1 MSFLDKLFNDNKKEE
16 ESSFFDDSSA
26 FLHEDSL
33 EDIIKNKSI
42 DFIKTKIDSSNFA
55 KEDEDNKK
63 ALYYATIH
71 KRVDVLNYL
80 FELGSDFQDAKKTK
94 GSSAISTIIQSK
106 SIDVLSTFINYG
118 YKIEVE
124 SLSVLAIA
132 SKLAPLEFIK
142 FLIKLDVPMISYEDG
157 FDKFTPLECALMN
170 KREYHI
176 FEALIQAGCPLNEE
190 DNTSF
195 VCQLIYSNLEPNT
208 KAKVLHLLHNLNKL
222 DLNQVDKDN
231 NSLLKLA
238 IQSGDTR
245 SLKELILLGADYKD
259 FHHEIKRMLC
269 VKDLEDIAIEFE
281 KKAQSI
287 EEFLSLLPK
296 SSVENYIDKTK
307 DLSNKTTIYQIVTN
321 ARLTEVEKLYLLQ
334 KAVSKNASIELTEK
348 KDTNVLYEVCK
359 SLDISKDICVARFL
373 LEKGAKI
380 EASEYS
386 ALFYAVYN
394 YHLPLINLLLEF
406 KANVNFIDK
415 NNEGVIKYFYKENSV
430 VNSISKK
437 REVLKLLVDSGLN
450 INTKCSCKEFFKET
464 KKEEEEYKEDFI
476 SFFTLFI
483 IHNEH
488 KVLEYILDDLRLEI
502 TDDDSIFYAIVYL
515 RKDEI
520 LKKIIKI
527 NPYYIK
533 KDFYKYEEKTE
544 DANIILLGSIYLS
557 LKSLEYL
564 VDTYSNLKA
573 YSEIKPIILEFYEHR
588 FFTLEFIEKMI
599 KKDSNI
605 NRYYTF
611 KDEYG
616 NLQKQTILSYIV
628 KKAATANSEHKSFK
642 VVELL
647 LKNGADVNCHTICAN
662 NINSIK
668 NISIFIEAF
677 NKEKFNKHLLD
688 LLYEYGASLAT
699 PIKESLNEMPIQS
712 LIQRYITN
720 DDLAFEYLEYCFNK
734 DTFDL
739 EHKNSHDTT
748 IFLSA
753 SMSCLP
759 KTLTYLANKGAN
771 IKITGGVDNLDA
783 LHKAIV
789 TYPHVATLQRA
800 KAVVTLVKLGLDIE
814 KFSAEQKTALMAA
827 CNVGARE
834 VVKELILLGANVNAI
849 NDSNQNAVHHAV
861 IGQDSYDFSFRFE
874 TNKSKIIIDLA
885 KAGANINLCEYAD
898 ATPLIYA
905 IKSNCKEIFDTLL
918 NLNADINTFDYTDTL
933 PLYYALLIKDLY
945 FINMLYKTKK
955 LDVNKANK
963 FNYTVLHQLLV
974 LDFHNK
980 IFEEILETLI
990 NMDFDINYHQG
1001 IEPALLMYVKTMNF
1015 VSQRSVGF
1023 VKSEK
1028 KPKENEDKIAK
1039 LFVKYKA
1046 DVQLCIDIANK
1057 QNESDDII
1065 NYLQTLINL

>member
-16 ESSFFDDSSA
+16 ESSFFDDSSS

-80 FELGSDFQDAKKTK
+80 FELGSDFQDAKETK

-106 SIDVLSTFINYG
+106 SIDVLSTFINFG

-281 KKAQSI
+281 KKEQSI

-394 YHLPLINLLLEF
+394 CHLPLINLLLEF

-527 NPYYIK
+527 NPYY
-533 KDFYKYEEKTE
+533 
-544 DANIILLGSIYLS
+544 
-557 LKSLEYL
+557 
-564 VDTYSNLKA
+564 
-573 YSEIKPIILEFYEHR
+573 
-588 FFTLEFIEKMI
+588 I

-885 KAGANINLCEYAD
+885 KAGANINLCEYAG

-918 NLNADINTFDYTDTL
+918 NLNVDINTFDYTDTL

-1028 KPKENEDKIAK
+1028 NQKRTKIK
-1039 LFVKYKA
+1039 
-1046 DVQLCIDIANK
+1046 
-1057 QNESDDII
+1057 
-1065 NYLQTLINL
+1065 